1 MVRRRRQHVRSNLR
15 RLRCGYGLGRRHM
28 LVEVSAREVTRCWEA
43 SPSRPETSG
52 CRCKARTCRA
62 RSNDRASGW
71 SCDQT
76 ATASVLWQGP
86 AWRAGRLMPMR
97 SQEPG
102 WCGRTRAATIPRH
115 SHTALHRPL
124 RMRQPGPRLAASGE
138 HPGQRGTVA
147 CSAYPLGTLIS
158 TVVTYLGRVRE
169 RTRMRATSL
178 SFVLVFWE

>member
-1 MVRRRRQHVRSNLR
+1 MLGSIAVSTRDI
-15 RLRCGYGLGRRHM
+15 RCR
-28 LVEVSAREVTRCWEA
+28 W
-43 SPSRPETSG
+43 
-52 CRCKARTCRA
+52 KARTCRA